1 MSIRK
6 SLSGKDIYVL
16 MPGSIIAP
24 VSTMN
29 KYVYDSITQQRQEFA
44 GSLTE
49 KDNKT
54 YVISEITF
62 DSPSAAAGFCTGH
75 SENGWA
81 VWIDIDTGKSLDALA
96 RDRNKNFSEDLAA

>member
-1 MSIRK
+1 
-6 SLSGKDIYVL
+6 

-29 KYVYDSITQQRQEFA
+29 KYLYDSLAQQRQEFA
-44 GSLTE
+44 DSLTE
-49 KDNKT
+49 KDDKT

-81 VWIDIDTGKSLDALA
+81 VWIDTDTGKTLDTLA
-96 RDRNKNFSEDLAA
+96 RDRKNNFDEDLAA